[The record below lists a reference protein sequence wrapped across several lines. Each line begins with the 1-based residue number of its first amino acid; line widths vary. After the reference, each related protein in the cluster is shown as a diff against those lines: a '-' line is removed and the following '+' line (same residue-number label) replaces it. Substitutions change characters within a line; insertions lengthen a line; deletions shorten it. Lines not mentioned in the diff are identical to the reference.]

1 MAIEKRIKIIDDAP
15 KASELK
21 VLDIGNDYVVTKIE
35 KASLRRKRGLVIFG
49 KRYQYD
55 RETGENLIEP
65 MEFRAVIPDSML
77 KKIKEMI

>member
-1 MAIEKRIKIIDDAP
+1 MAIEKRIKIDAGASKP
-15 KASELK
+15 SELRL
-21 VLDIGNDYVVTKIE
+21 LDIGNDYVVTKIE

-55 RETGENLIEP
+55 RETMENIVGP